1 MRTFPILLVCVVFL
15 VLKGE
20 NSLSLTVHFLGES
33 FIELDGQRL
42 DIPLRKAEA
51 ILFYIAFEGRVTREK
66 LKLLFWGDKK
76 ETSASN
82 NLRNTIYLLNK
93 ALPEHCVIDRRHIR
107 LKNYKTDLAYFN
119 DFTIPLRQLKQ
130 SIFKEPLLGLDL
142 NGLPEYDEWL
152 AFARGSIKK
161 QLSEYLRARAAAY
174 YEKKSYEELDETLSA
189 LLVLEP
195 FDEDSLLELMEI
207 YCNQG
212 CTAKAVYLYK
222 KFKERMEL
230 EVGLSPSKRAEEIF
244 KRLVVTKSNAEKQ
257 ANSPRDYFCCREKEI
272 KDIFDLVSHSEN
284 QSALIFIHGEA
295 GVGKT
300 ALANYSAR
308 TLYGDDNIFVARP
321 YSVGDYYPYSSWN
334 AISSQMS
341 KLIEEKNISA
351 DPVAVSIL
359 AGIFHDFFYNWST
372 DRSFNIELTAERS
385 PAVIG
390 KILADLAVRLT
401 QGTRPV
407 FIMEDIQW
415 FDPQSIFLLK
425 SFLSEIKVPVTM
437 FLTGRPEST
446 SGVAEIL
453 YNLRSA
459 VPYKLAVINLT
470 PFSAEDTLR
479 FCRFFLTEDLIAQK
493 GRGYFVEQSEGIPL
507 LLVEM
512 LRILR
517 DNPNADCS
525 AGLKGLIMGRMEELS
540 PLQREILSVL
550 SVFGKGATVEE
561 LSQVMKHGTDELM
574 EPVEGMLRKGL
585 ICEISDNNRFHLD
598 FTHANIRDC
607 VYEAIPEFKKQKIH
621 RDIAGELS
629 GKYSPQIWNPTLSAA
644 ICHHYSEAGLKAKRL
659 RQQLYEMRYHITLN
673 HDLFPMIQDNIL
685 LSCSIP
691 FSSREDTEYKI
702 NQVRDM
708 LHDINRSGED
718 TRAYDDVKELEAS
731 YLEIRGGYLVNW
743 GDYREAMIFINRA
756 ISLAS
761 EYGFDEILM
770 HCLEHTG
777 HHFLQTDNAPKL
789 LQTGRELLRQAKKIN
804 KENHVGIALRFIGM
818 SKLLERN
825 FDGAEKIFWR
835 SIDLFEDLALLGRK
849 YTLNMLASRCYI
861 GEMCQWTGDFG
872 KALEHF
878 EYCIDRCSNEGLF
891 WGRSHFHAHAA
902 DAALDMGDWD
912 LMYHHIDSGSALFER
927 AAGGRC
933 GSLLYSLKAI
943 GDAERGKTESALASL
958 EKGEKLVAI
967 GKKTWR
973 AAQLMAKAWIARMAE
988 NNEIEMPGHD
998 HSMTMS
1004 SAGYAG
1010 LAANLYDDIGACS
1023 RAEFLKNKFQL

>member
-1 MRTFPILLVCVVFL
+1 MLCFW

-20 NSLSLTVHFLGES
+20 TLLSLTVHFLGEP
-33 FIELDGQRL
+33 FIEFDGRRL

-51 ILFYIAFEGRVTREK
+51 ILFYVAFEGRVTREK

-82 NLRNTIYLLNK
+82 NLRNTMYLLNK
-93 ALPEHCVIDRRHIR
+93 ALPENCVIDRRHFC
-107 LKNYKTDLAYFN
+107 LKKYKTDLAYFN
-119 DFTIPLRQLKQ
+119 DFATPLRQLNQ
-130 SIFKEPLLGLDL
+130 DIFKEPLLGLDL
-142 NGLPEYDEWL
+142 KGLPEFDEWL
-152 AFARGSIKK
+152 AFARGSVKK
-161 QLSEYLRARAAAY
+161 QISEYLRARVAVY
-174 YEKKSYEELDETLSA
+174 YEKKAYEELDETLSA

-195 FDEDSLLELMEI
+195 FDEDSILELMEV

-212 CTAKAVYLYK
+212 YTAKAVSLYK
-222 KFKERMEL
+222 QFKEKMEL

-244 KRLVVTKSNAEKQ
+244 QRLVVTKSNIKKQ
-257 ANSPRDYFCCREKEI
+257 ASDPLDSFYCREKEI
-272 KDIFDLVSHSEN
+272 KDIFNLVSHSEN
-284 QSALIFIHGEA
+284 KSALIFIHGEA

-300 ALANYSAR
+300 ALTNHSAQ
-308 TLYGDDNIFVARP
+308 TLCGDGGILVARP

-334 AISSQMS
+334 AISSQIS

-351 DPVAVSIL
+351 DPAMVSIL
-359 AGIFHDFFYNWST
+359 AGVFHNFFDSWST
-372 DRSFNIELTAERS
+372 DRSFNIELTSERS

-390 KILADLAVRLT
+390 KILADLVVKIT
-401 QGTRPV
+401 QGARPV

-437 FLTGRPEST
+437 FLTGRPESA
-446 SGVAEIL
+446 SWAAEL
-453 YNLRSA
+453 FYNLRSV
-459 VPYKLAVINLT
+459 VPYKMATIKLT

-479 FCRFFLTEDLIAQK
+479 FCHLFLPADLIAQK
-493 GRGYFVEQSEGIPL
+493 GCCYFIKQSEGIPL

-525 AGLKGLIMGRMEELS
+525 AGLKGLIMSRMEELS

-550 SVFGKGATVEE
+550 SVFGKGAAVEE
-561 LSQVMKHGTDELM
+561 LSQVMKHEADELM
-574 EPVEGMLRKGL
+574 GPVEEMLRKSL
-585 ICEISDNNRFHLD
+585 ICEISDNHRFFLD

-607 VYEAIPEFKKQKIH
+607 VYGAIPEFKKQKIH

-629 GKYSPQIWNPTLSAA
+629 GKYSPQIWNPTLSTA
-644 ICHHYSEAGLKAKRL
+644 ICHHYTKAGLKTKRL
-659 RQQLYEMRYHITLN
+659 RQLLYEMRYHITLN

-702 NQVRDM
+702 NQVRDL
-708 LHDINRSGED
+708 LHDINRSSED

-731 YLEIRGGYLVNW
+731 YLEIWGGYLVNW
-743 GDYREAMIFINRA
+743 GEYREAVIFINRA
-756 ISLAS
+756 VSLAT
-761 EYGFDEILM
+761 EYGFDEILL

-777 HHFLQTDNAPKL
+777 HHFLQTDNASKL
-789 LQTGRELLRQAKKIN
+789 LQTGRKLLRQARKIN

-818 SKLLERN
+818 SKLLEKN
-825 FDGAEKIFWR
+825 FGGAEKVFWR
-835 SIDLFEDLALLGRK
+835 SIGLFEELALIGRK

>member
-1 MRTFPILLVCVVFL
+1 M
-15 VLKGE
+15 
-20 NSLSLTVHFLGES
+20 SLTIHFLGEPL
-33 FIELDGQRL
+33 IELDSRRL

-51 ILFYIAFEGRVTREK
+51 ILLYIAFEGRVTREK

-76 ETSASN
+76 EASASN

-93 ALPEHCVIDRRHIR
+93 ALPENCVIDRRHIG
-107 LKNYKTDLAYFN
+107 LKNYKTDLDYFN
-119 DFTIPLRQLKQ
+119 DLTIPICQLKQ
-130 SIFKEPLLGLDL
+130 DLCKEPLLGLDL
-142 NGLPEYDEWL
+142 KGLPEFDEWL
-152 AFARGSIKK
+152 AFARDSIKK
-161 QLSEYLRARAAAY
+161 QISEYLRARAAAY

-189 LLVLEP
+189 LLFLEP

-212 CTAKAVYLYK
+212 YAAKAVSLYK
-222 KFKERMEL
+222 KFKERMES

-244 KRLVVTKSNAEKQ
+244 KRLVVTKSNEKRQ
-257 ANSPRDYFCCREKEI
+257 ADGQRDSFCCREKEI
-272 KDIFDLVSHSEN
+272 KDIFSLVSNSEN
-284 QSALIFIHGEA
+284 KSALVFIHGEA

-341 KLIEEKNISA
+341 KLIEEKNISV
-351 DPVAVSIL
+351 DPAMVSIL
-359 AGIFHDFFYNWST
+359 AGVFHNFFDNWST

-385 PAVIG
+385 PVVIG
-390 KILADLAVRLT
+390 KILADLVVRIT
-401 QGTRPV
+401 QGVRPI

-415 FDPQSIFLLK
+415 FDPQSVFLLK

-437 FLTGRPEST
+437 FLTGRPESA
-446 SGVAEIL
+446 SGASEIF

-459 VPYKLAVINLT
+459 VPYKLATIKLA

-479 FCRFFLTEDLIAQK
+479 FCHFFLPEDLIAQK
-493 GRGYFVEQSEGIPL
+493 GCDYFVEQSEGIPL

-540 PLQREILSVL
+540 PLQREILSIL

-561 LSQVMKHGTDELM
+561 LSQVMKHAPDELM
-574 EPVEGMLRKGL
+574 EPAERMLRKNL
-585 ICEISDNNRFHLD
+585 LCEISDNHRFLLD

-621 RDIAGELS
+621 SDIAGALS
-629 GKYSPQIWNPTLSAA
+629 EKYSPQVWNPTLSAA
-644 ICHHYSEAGLKAKRL
+644 ICHHYTEAGLTMKRL

-702 NQVRDM
+702 NQVRDL
-708 LHDINRSGED
+708 LHDINRSSED
-718 TRAYDDVKELEAS
+718 TRAYDEVKELEAS
-731 YLEIRGGYLVNW
+731 YVEIWGGYLVNW
-743 GDYREAMIFINRA
+743 GEYREAMIFINRA
-756 ISLAS
+756 VSLAK
-761 EYGFDEILM
+761 EYDFDEILL
-770 HCLEHTG
+770 HCLEHIG

-789 LQTGRELLRQAKKIN
+789 LQTGRELLRQARKIN

-818 SKLLERN
+818 SKLLEKN
-825 FDGAEKIFWR
+825 FKDAEKIFGR
-835 SIDLFEDLALLGRK
+835 SIDLFENLALIGRK

-861 GEMCQWTGDFG
+861 GEMCQWTGDFE
-872 KALEHF
+872 KALGHF

-927 AAGGRC
+927 ATGGRC

-943 GDAERGKTESALASL
+943 GDAERGKTESALVSL
-958 EKGEKLVAI
+958 EKGEKLVSI

-988 NNEIEMPGHD
+988 NNELEIPAHD
-998 HSMTMS
+998 RSITAS
-1004 SAGYAG
+1004 STRYAK
-1010 LAANLYDDIGACS
+1010 LAINLYDDIGAYY

>member
-1 MRTFPILLVCVVFL
+1 M
-15 VLKGE
+15 
-20 NSLSLTVHFLGES
+20 SLTVHFLGEP
-33 FIELDGQRL
+33 FIELKGRRL

-51 ILFYIAFEGRVTREK
+51 VMLYIAFEGRVGREK

-93 ALPEHCVIDRRHIR
+93 ALPENCVIDRRYVC
-107 LKNYKTDLAYFN
+107 LKNYKTDLACFS
-119 DFTIPLRQLKQ
+119 DPTIPLLQVKQ
-130 SIFKEPLLGLDL
+130 NILKEPLMGLDMK
-142 NGLPEYDEWL
+142 GLPEFDEWL
-152 AFARGSIKK
+152 AIARGAIKK
-161 QLSEYLRARAAAY
+161 QISEYLRARAALC

-195 FDEDSLLELMEI
+195 FDEDSLLELMEV

-212 CTAKAVYLYK
+212 NASKVVSVYK
-222 KFKERMEL
+222 KFKEKMEL

-244 KRLVVTKSNAEKQ
+244 ERLVTTKCNTEKQ
-257 ANSPRDYFCCREKEI
+257 TGDMRDPFYCREKEI
-272 KDIFDLVSHSEN
+272 KDIFNLVSHSEN
-284 QSALIFIHGEA
+284 RSALIFIHGEA

-308 TLYGDDNIFVARP
+308 TFHGDDKTFVARP

-334 AISSQMS
+334 AISSQLS
-341 KLIEEKNISA
+341 KLIEEKNLSA

-359 AGIFHDFFYNWST
+359 AGVFHDFFDSWST
-372 DRSFNIELTAERS
+372 DRSFNIELTSERS
-385 PAVIG
+385 PVVIG
-390 KILADLAVRLT
+390 KILADLVVRVT
-401 QGTRPV
+401 QGTRPI

-425 SFLSEIKVPVTM
+425 AFLSEIQAPVTM
-437 FLTGRPEST
+437 FFTGRPECVSAT
-446 SGVAEIL
+446 SEFFC
-453 YNLRSA
+453 NLRSA
-459 VPYKLAVINLT
+459 VPYELTTIKLA

-479 FCRFFLTEDLIAQK
+479 FCHFFLPEDLIAQK
-493 GRGYFVEQSEGIPL
+493 GCDYFVEQSEGIPL

-525 AGLKGLIMGRMEELS
+525 AGLKGLIMGRIEGLS

-550 SVFGKGATVEE
+550 SVFGKGAAVEE
-561 LSQVMKHGTDELM
+561 LSHVMKHGADKLM
-574 EPVEGMLRKGL
+574 EPIEEMLHKGF
-585 ICEISDNNRFHLD
+585 ICEISDNNSFLLD
-598 FTHANIRDC
+598 FTHANIREC
-607 VYEAIPEFKKQKIH
+607 IYEAIPEFKKQKIH
-621 RDIAGELS
+621 SDIAEELS

-644 ICHHYSEAGLKAKRL
+644 ICHHYTKAGLKMKRL
-659 RQQLYEMRYHITLN
+659 RQQLCEMRYHITLN

-708 LHDINRSGED
+708 LHDINRSKGD
-718 TRAYDDVKELEAS
+718 TRVHDDVKELEAS
-731 YLEIRGGYLVNW
+731 YLEIWGGYLVNW
-743 GDYREAMIFINRA
+743 GEYREAMIFINRA
-756 ISLAS
+756 VSLAS
-761 EYGFDEILM
+761 EYGFDEILL

-789 LQTGRELLRQAKKIN
+789 LQTGRKLLRQARKIN

-818 SKLLERN
+818 SKLLEKN
-825 FDGAEKIFWR
+825 FGDAEKVFWR
-835 SIDLFEDLALLGRK
+835 SIDLFEDLALIGRK

-861 GEMCQWTGDFG
+861 GEMCQWAGDFE

-878 EYCIDRCSNEGLF
+878 EYCINRCSSEGLF

-902 DAALDMGDWD
+902 DAALDMGDYD
-912 LMYHHIDSGSALFER
+912 LMYYHIDSGSALFER
-927 AAGGRC
+927 AMGGRC
-933 GSLLYSLKAI
+933 GSLLYSLKVIA
-943 GDAERGKTESALASL
+943 DAERGKIESALVSL

-973 AAQLMAKAWIARMAE
+973 AAQLMAKAWIFRMAE
-988 NNEIEMPGHD
+988 NNEIEIPAHD
-998 HSMTMS
+998 PPITTSSHS
-1004 SAGYAG
+1004 YAD
-1010 LAANLYDDIGACS
+1010 LAISLYNDIGAHR
-1023 RAEFLKNKFQL
+1023 RAEFLKNKFQG